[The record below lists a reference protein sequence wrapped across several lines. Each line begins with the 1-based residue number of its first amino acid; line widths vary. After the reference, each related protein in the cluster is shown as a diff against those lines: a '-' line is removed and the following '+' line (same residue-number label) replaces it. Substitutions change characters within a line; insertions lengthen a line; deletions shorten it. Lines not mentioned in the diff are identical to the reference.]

1 MSGPWEQYQKA
12 DAGPWEQYASA
23 APAPAKPAATGLPK
37 KREWSDVPLEA
48 VKNLPSSASNFLGGI
63 AQAVMHPIDTGSNL
77 IDAAGGGIYNA
88 LPKQATDVLDRFD
101 RHPEKTQQA
110 VRTADAAGQFF
121 KDRYGSAEGLKT
133 TLATDPVG
141 VASDVATV
149 LSGGAG
155 LAAKAPALASKLS
168 AASRMT
174 NPMALAGAAARK
186 ALPVLGEGTAQIV
199 GGLGTHTGA
208 ESIKQ
213 AYRAGK
219 QGGTTEKALAD
230 NMRGNVPMTDVL
242 DAAKANI
249 ADMGRAKSAA
259 YRQGMAQVSGDRT
272 VLDFTGIDRAVLAAA
287 DAVSFK
293 GQAKNVRAAA
303 VQQSIADEV
312 AAWKAL
318 DPAEFHTP
326 EGLDA
331 LKQRI
336 GGIVE
341 GLPFEEKTA
350 RLAGDKIYHA
360 VKAEIVKQ
368 APVYADT
375 MKGYAAATE
384 QIREIE
390 RALSLGKKPA
400 IDTAMRKLQSLTRNN
415 VNTNYGNRLDLAR
428 QLEQQGGREIIPA
441 LSGQALSSWTP
452 RGIGNIVAG
461 GTGVAAASGMTGLL
475 PLLALQS
482 PRLMGEAAL
491 ATGKAARKVRN
502 VSELPRRVVT
512 PERLNLLYQAGRL
525 PSE

>member
-1 MSGPWEQYQKA
+1 MSGPWEQYAQA
-12 DAGPWEQYASA
+12 GEAGPWVQYAE
-23 APAPAKPAATGLPK
+23 PASPPVVKSRASLP

-48 VKNLPSSASNFLGGI
+48 LTNIPSSAGNFIGGI
-63 AQAVMHPIDTGSNL
+63 YQAVRHPFETGGNL
-77 IDAAGGGIYNA
+77 IDAVGGGIYNA
-88 LPKQATDVLDRFD
+88 LPKQATAVLDKLD
-101 RHPEKTQQA
+101 RHPAKTKQA
-110 VRTADAAGQFF
+110 VQVADATGQFF
-121 KDRYGSAEGLKT
+121 KDRYGSTEGLKN

-149 LSGGAG
+149 LSGGA
-155 LAAKAPALASKLS
+155 LAAAKAPAVAGALRRASN
-168 AASRMT
+168 AI
-174 NPMALAGAAARK
+174 NPVSLAGVAARK
-186 ALPVLGEGTAQIV
+186 ALPVLGNSVAQIT

-219 QGGTTEKALAD
+219 NGGATERALTD

-259 YRQGMAQVSGDRT
+259 YRQGMAQVSSDKT
-272 VLDFTGIDRAVLAAA
+272 ILDFTGIDQAVLDAAN
-287 DAVSFK
+287 VGSFK

-318 DPAEFHTP
+318 DPVEYHTP

-341 GLPFEEKTA
+341 ALPFEEKTA

-360 VKAEIVKQ
+360 VKSEIVRQ

-375 MKGYAAATE
+375 MKGYAEATE

-400 IDTAMRKLQSLTRNN
+400 IDTAVRKLQSLTRNN

-428 QLEQQGGREIIPA
+428 QLEQQGGRDLMPA

-452 RGIGNIVAG
+452 RGLGSLTAG
-461 GTGVAAASGMTGLL
+461 GTGLAAMNGVTGAL
-475 PLLALQS
+475 PMLALQS
-482 PRLMGEAAL
+482 PRLVGEAAL
-491 ATGKAARKVRN
+491 ATGKAARGIRRAT
-502 VSELPRRVVT
+502 ELPRRVLT
-512 PERLNLLYQAGRL
+512 PERINLLYQAGRL
-525 PSE
+525 PQE